1 MRFSRAFIL
10 AFTLVFPVAGGF
22 ASAAPTSKDS
32 HAAQS
37 ESGKKPGR
45 SCDKLDRDS
54 DAFKDCVAKEAHGSK
69 SPGSHGKGS
78 KAQ

>member
-1 MRFSRAFIL
+1 MRMSRAFIL
-10 AFTLVFPVAGGF
+10 AFTVIFPIAGGL
-22 ASAAPTSKDS
+22 ASAAPSPKNN
-32 HAAQS
+32 HATQS
-37 ESGKKPGR
+37 ESGKKPGK